1 MREKALIPPGLYL
14 CPPPNWMPIKLLE
27 CEIGSVIEPV
37 ILFRENIYRRV
48 YIEILLGLKHPR
60 FSTHESAHR
69 TEKSPSLGRLSVA
82 GWKAKSVYSGLL
94 DAVMI
99 LPCYGAIN
107 LDLTPLVNL
116 TDAMSV
122 VPTLESIMNGSIRPI
137 TPTFY
142 AYGLGFAAAK
152 ISMDQGLDLSD
163 LILENARP
171 DVSRLKELCARV
183 GQQDFDLWKD
193 CAGDALDIESEINI
207 NATKAGILDGAL
219 AATKTSKIKISEI
232 FFQGLLTDFP
242 AYQILT
248 VALHP
253 AVDEASKVEIF
264 NDHLL
269 SRRDT
274 QQHQS
279 ALTTIVGDLVAEDFI
294 VPHFED
300 VLNYSVQT
308 KRFDQVSRKMA
319 NHHLANVRKMLAEN
333 ANVSREIMLKLA
345 EDDDKDVNVRITL
358 SANEHISPKI
368 ATMLARD
375 KVPEVREA
383 VAPHKMRPLNIIAQL
398 LFDFDL
404 GVMQAASHRFSEVRG
419 YVDLKRWCYHLFG
432 LATPELVVEVKR
444 LIDAKAGSSCIAG
457 FAKMLRL
464 IYHQDSVIIT
474 ETFHLMVNYFFNKS
488 YKRFHMLENLSTP
501 WCLVFATYLRTLA
514 PDAVARLLTSDSH
527 NNRDCDRAE
536 RFSSRL
542 FLEAAVSELSDL
554 KPLSSK
560 ELLDYLEKFEKVS
573 AIRDGAETF
582 AIAPNGELIEQG
594 DVDGALAFPGMYFY
608 IPRHAADLFR
618 IEAQLGSEIVK
629 PWFIAP
635 GDSCLKPIVAIVDDS
650 RIAVAAMQ
658 ITERGF
664 IGEIRIAKS
673 KDIGSKM
680 MAIFERQLRRR
691 CKNNVK

>member
-14 CPPPNWMPIKLLE
+14 CPPTNWMPIKLSE
-27 CEIGSVIEPV
+27 SEIGSVMEPV

-48 YIEILLGLKHPR
+48 NFEILLGFKHPR
-60 FSTHESAHR
+60 FSTHESARR
-69 TEKSPSLGRLSVA
+69 TEKSPSISRLSVA
-82 GWKAKSVYSGLL
+82 GWKAKSAYSGLI

-122 VPTLESIMNGSIRPI
+122 VPTLESIMNGAIRPI
-137 TPTFY
+137 NTTLY

-193 CAGDALDIESEINI
+193 CAGDAFDIESEINI

-232 FFQGLLTDFP
+232 FFQGLLTDLP

-253 AVDEASKVEIF
+253 AVDEASKVDIF

-269 SRRDT
+269 GTRDKA
-274 QQHQS
+274 QHQS
-279 ALTTIVGDLVAEDFI
+279 ALTTIVGDLVAGDFV

-300 VLNYSVQT
+300 VLKHSVQIN
-308 KRFDQVSRKMA
+308 RFDRVSRKMA
-319 NHHLANVRKMLAEN
+319 NHHLANVRKMVAEK

-345 EDDDKDVNVRITL
+345 EDEDVYVRITL
-358 SANEHISPKI
+358 SENESISPQI

-375 KVPEVREA
+375 KVAEVREA
-383 VAPHKMRPLNIIAQL
+383 VVPHKMLPANIIAQL

-404 GVMQAASHRFSEVRG
+404 GVMLAASHRFREVRG

-432 LATPELVVEVKR
+432 IATPELVIEVKR
-444 LIDAKAGSSCIAG
+444 LIDVKAGILCIPG

-464 IYHQDSVIIT
+464 IYRHDAARMI
-474 ETFHLMVNYFFNKS
+474 ETFHLIVNHFVNKS
-488 YKRFHMLENLSTP
+488 YKRFHVLENLSTH
-501 WCLVFATYLRTLA
+501 WCLVFSTYLRTLA
-514 PDAVARLLTSDSH
+514 PDAVAKLLTSDSH

-560 ELLDYLEKFEKVS
+560 ELLDYLEKFEKES
-573 AIRDGAETF
+573 RLRDKAETF
-582 AIAPNGELIEQG
+582 AIAPNRALLKQG
-594 DVDGALAFPGMYFY
+594 DIDGALAFPGLYFNV
-608 IPRHAADLFR
+608 PRHAADLFR
-618 IEAQLGSEIVK
+618 IEAQLGTVIVK
-629 PWFIAP
+629 PWFLAP
-635 GDSCLKPIVAIVDDS
+635 KDSCLKPIVAIVDDN

-658 ITERGF
+658 ITDDGF
-664 IGEIRIAKS
+664 IEEIRTAKS
-673 KDIGSKM
+673 KTIGSKM
-680 MAIFERQLRRR
+680 IAIVERQLLRRFG
-691 CKNNVK
+691 KSAK